1 MRGIVVL
8 LALSTAW
15 ATTATAQFGL
25 DTEGR
30 HGKKAQGAIV
40 VRDDAPVYE
49 SKSSMEVVRT
59 LKKHDAVA
67 ALHKEGIIF
76 SYEFVEDNGRVQVIY
91 PVKGSAKPESGWMD
105 PEGLST
111 FTYDCGCEAECMPW
125 AGSLKQA
132 RWNPCFQ
139 EARDD
144 KLDRLRSRN

>member
-1 MRGIVVL
+1 MSKICL
-8 LALSTAW
+8 TFLAISMMT
-15 ATTATAQFGL
+15 ATTTVAQFGV

-30 HGKKAQGAIV
+30 LGKAQGAIV
-40 VRDDAPVYE
+40 VRDGAPVYE

-59 LKKHDAVA
+59 FKKHDAVA

-76 SYEFVEDNGRVQVIY
+76 SYEFVEENGRVQVIF
-91 PVKGSAKPESGWMD
+91 PVKDSAKPGSGWMD
-105 PEGLST
+105 PEALST
-111 FTYDCGCEAECMPW
+111 FTYDCGCAAECMPW

-139 EARDD
+139 EARDN